1 MERYSSIPNKIGL
14 FMNSY
19 ERHKQAVGQDLY
31 LSYSTKEIFG
41 KQVKDR
47 LFRKWHHRYMRE
59 RNRDIKRLEKQN
71 QKGYKIYFG
80 RVVYTYYFQ
89 QGGGNK
95 LAFTCKPKCKHPQL
109 FPLNYAKEEMRG
121 FYETQNCL

>member
-1 MERYSSIPNKIGL
+1 
-14 FMNSY
+14 MNSY

-59 RNRDIKRLEKQN
+59 RDRDIKRLGKQN
-71 QKGYKIYFG
+71 QKENKIYFG
-80 RVVYTYYFQ
+80 RIVYTYCFQ
-89 QGGGNK
+89 QCGVNK
-95 LAFTCKPKCKHPQL
+95 LAFTCKPRCRHSHSIL
-109 FPLNYAKEEMRG
+109 LNFVEEGRK
-121 FYETQNCL
+121 